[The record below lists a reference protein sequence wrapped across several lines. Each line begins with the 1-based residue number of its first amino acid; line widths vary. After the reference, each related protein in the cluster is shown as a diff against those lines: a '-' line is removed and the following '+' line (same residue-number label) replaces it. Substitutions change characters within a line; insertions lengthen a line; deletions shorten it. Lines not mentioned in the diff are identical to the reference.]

1 MLVEQF
7 KPYIISPCHD
17 NYYLLENGS
26 VIFQAQLSH
35 NIHFDCD
42 SPSLALIDYEQLNNK
57 VEITEVHLIATN
69 VDKVKLLSWLNSI
82 HKNLIGYLVILIGL
96 ITKIDDCQLRSEFI
110 EVIFHEQLHPNH
122 LIKSGNK
129 KMDSLYPS
137 LILTG
142 QKAFLKCQQY
152 KCSQILR
159 DTLLVNCLLKR
170 LAKNEFI
177 SYSPEYMVVKKL
189 IDEKLD
195 KIIV

>member
-1 MLVEQF
+1 MLTEQF

-17 NYYLLENGS
+17 NYYLLENGA
-26 VIFQAQLSH
+26 VILKAQLSN
-35 NIHFDCD
+35 NIHFHCY
-42 SPSLALIDYEQLNNK
+42 SPSLILVDYEQLDNK

-69 VDKVKLLSWLNSI
+69 VDKVKLLSWLYSI
-82 HKNLIGYLVILIGL
+82 HENLIGYLVILIGL
-96 ITKIDDCQLRSEFI
+96 ITKINDYQLRAEFV

-122 LIKSGNK
+122 FIESGNK

-142 QKAFLKCQQY
+142 QRAFLKCQKY
-152 KCSQILR
+152 NCSQILR

-170 LAKNEFI
+170 LAKNELI
-177 SYSPEYMVVKKL
+177 SYSPECIVVKKL